1 MVIEEP
7 APPEPEETL
16 PSQTPEPTAHRG
28 RRRPAHEETPAA
40 PVDATEPETPEPPP
54 TPLPALEPRESTARE
69 ASLRQ
74 QIQRLHEDVRL
85 RVARLNQARLS
96 ANERKTLEDARTFF
110 AQSERALAS
119 GDLERALNLAR
130 KASLLVTALE

>member
-7 APPEPEETL
+7 APPEPEET
-16 PSQTPEPTAHRG
+16 PPAQTPEPAAHRG
-28 RRRPAHEETPAA
+28 RRRPAREEAPAA
-40 PVDATEPETPEPPP
+40 PVDTTVPETPEPPP
-54 TPLPALEPRESTARE
+54 APIPALEPRESTARE
-69 ASLRQ
+69 VSLRQ
-74 QIQRLHEDVRL
+74 QIQRLHADVRE
-85 RVARLNQARLS
+85 RAARLNQARLS